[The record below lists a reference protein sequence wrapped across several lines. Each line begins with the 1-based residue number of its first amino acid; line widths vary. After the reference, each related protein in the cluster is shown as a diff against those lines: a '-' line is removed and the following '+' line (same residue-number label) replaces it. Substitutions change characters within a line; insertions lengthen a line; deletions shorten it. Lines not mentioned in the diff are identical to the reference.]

1 MDITDSR
8 TYPDYL
14 ARDLDQLITVA
25 TTDIGPEEVAVLDE
39 LADDDTR
46 ADELLL
52 IGLGFGIA
60 DDTEWLPLHSPLTR
74 GGDLT

>member
-14 ARDLDQLITVA
+14 AHDLDQLITVA

-60 DDTEWLPLHSPLTR
+60 DATEWLPLHSPTR